1 MHTPMP
7 NTLSE
12 HPRLIA
18 LDWGT
23 SALRAYLLGEDGRC
37 LAQASGAFGI
47 LNVAAGDF
55 DAVYL
60 QFCAG
65 WQREYGTLPVLA
77 SGMIGSRQGWLEA
90 PYLPCPATP
99 AQIAAHL
106 TRLQASDGARIH
118 LVPGLSCRNALGIP
132 DVMRGEETQLL
143 GAIETG
149 GDALWVLPGM
159 HSKWAHC
166 AGGRIDAFSTY
177 MTGELYAL
185 LCKHSILG
193 RLMPA
198 GQHADAKAF
207 ARGARYGL
215 AADADLPRKL
225 FSTRAL
231 GLFGEVPDEGLADY
245 LSGLLL
251 GAEIR
256 DALALLPSSVELGLI
271 GEPRLCERYRSAL
284 EIAGLRVRS
293 IVADAAAP
301 GLWRIAVDAGL
312 V

>member
-1 MHTPMP
+1 MP
-7 NTLSE
+7 NTRSE
-12 HPRLIA
+12 RPRLIA

-23 SALRAYLLGEDGRC
+23 SSLRAYLLGDDGRC

-47 LNVAAGDF
+47 LHVADGAF

-60 QFCAG
+60 QLCAA

-77 SGMIGSRQGWLEA
+77 SGMVGSRQGWLEA

-106 TRLQASDGARIH
+106 ASLQASDGARLHI
-118 LVPGLSCRNALGIP
+118 VPGLSCRNAHGIP

-143 GAIETG
+143 GALEAV
-149 GDALWVLPGM
+149 GDALWVLPGT
-159 HSKWAHC
+159 HSKWARC
-166 AGGRIDAFSTY
+166 AGGNIEAFSTY

-185 LCKHSILG
+185 LCQHSILG

-198 GQHADAKAF
+198 GPRADPEAF
-207 ARGARYGL
+207 ARGVGYGL

-225 FSTRAL
+225 FSARTL
-231 GLFGEVPDEGLADY
+231 GLFGEIPAEGLADY

-256 DALALLPSSVELGLI
+256 DALALLPSSAELGLI
-271 GEPRLCERYRSAL
+271 GEAGLCERYRTAL
-284 EIAGLRVRS
+284 EIAGMRVRT
-293 IVADAAAP
+293 IVADAAAQ